1 MIKSGRF
8 ERGIA
13 NLMRMVDLTGTSK
26 ERMDQV
32 RRAFSFIVLS
42 GMMNRYGGDKST
54 RKFFDQLAITLQI
67 PTAF

>member
-1 MIKSGRF
+1 MK
-8 ERGIA
+8 
-13 NLMRMVDLTGTSK
+13 MVDLTGKSK